1 MKRPP
6 AALLP
11 RPSGARRR
19 APRTRTEAA
28 VELVR
33 VEFDAARLE
42 RELSQASRRAMTA
55 GEQLQEARRRARLLS
70 ARLVD
75 GSPEA

>member
-6 AALLP
+6 ATLLP
-11 RPSGARRR
+11 RPAGARRR

-42 RELSQASRRAMTA
+42 RELAQAARRATA
-55 GEQLQEARRRARLLS
+55 ARIQLDEARRRARLLG
-70 ARLVD
+70 ARLTD
-75 GSPEA
+75 GGTAG

>member
-6 AALLP
+6 ATLLP

-42 RELSQASRRAMTA
+42 RELSQAGRRAVTA
-55 GEQLQEARRRARLLS
+55 RLQLEQARRRARLLS

-75 GSPEA
+75 GSSEA

>member
-28 VELVR
+28 VDLVR

-42 RELSQASRRAMTA
+42 RELSQAGRRAATA
-55 GEQLQEARRRARLLS
+55 RVELEQARRRARLLS
-70 ARLVD
+70 ARLGE
-75 GSPEA
+75 GSAKR